1 MGQSFSYLLLYYSFS
16 KETLYLFID
25 SFYVILM
32 NNIIKAISALV
43 IIALI
48 TLIVLTVPGIL
59 YGGTT
64 PLGGCSGA
72 PSVVLSEFKEENNSG
87 IYTTE
92 ILEYEKTDC
101 SNAWK
106 NMYIYLLDAEGVVH
120 GDEDPDDFRDE
131 GWFDGGKFIANYEGE
146 NPNNINMTSNIA
158 NDTNGTKYPLRIINN
173 MSGEPYESYIVASEW
188 REGSYDYGLKLSV
201 GDKII
206 VYGSG
211 SEADG
216 IAREGWS
223 LRIKYEITGETLS
236 EIKIA

>member
-1 MGQSFSYLLLYYSFS
+1 MGQSFSYLLLYYSLS
-16 KETLYLFID
+16 KEILYPFID
-25 SFYVILM
+25 SCCNIFM
-32 NNIIKAISALV
+32 NNIMKAISALV
-43 IIALI
+43 ILALI
-48 TLIVLTVPGIL
+48 VVIMANTLYT
-59 YGGTT
+59 GTT
-64 PLGGCSGA
+64 PLGSCGGA
-72 PSVVLSEFKEENNSG
+72 PSVVFSEFKEENNSG

-106 NMYIYLLDAEGVVH
+106 NMYIYLIDAEGVAH
-120 GDEDPDDFRDE
+120 GDKDLDNGSH
-131 GWFDGGKFIANYEGE
+131 GWFNGGKFIANYEGE
-146 NPNNINMTSNIA
+146 NPYNINITSNMA
-158 NDTNGTKYPLRIINN
+158 NDTNGTKYPVRIINN
-173 MSGEPYESYIVASEW
+173 MSEDPSLNESYNPNW
-188 REGSYDYGLKLSV
+188 REGGSYDYGLKLSI

-223 LRIKYEITGETLS
+223 LRIKYQITGETLS

>member
-25 SFYVILM
+25 SFCVILM

-48 TLIVLTVPGIL
+48 VLIVPGIL
-59 YGGTT
+59 YTGTT
-64 PLGGCSGA
+64 PLAGCSGA

-106 NMYIYLLDAEGVVH
+106 NMYIYLLDAEGVAH
-120 GDEDPDDFRDE
+120 GDEDLDNGSY
-131 GWFDGGKFIANYEGE
+131 GWFNGGKFIANYGGE

-173 MSGEPYESYIVASEW
+173 MSGEPYESYISEW

-223 LRIKYEITGETLS
+223 LTIKYDITGETLS

>member
-1 MGQSFSYLLLYYSFS
+1 MNSTIKWSLAIVGIIGFTILL
-16 KETLYLFID
+16 
-25 SFYVILM
+25 
-32 NNIIKAISALV
+32 SA
-43 IIALI
+43 
-48 TLIVLTVPGIL
+48 IL
-59 YGGTT
+59 YQQSPGQAFGPCDKPT
-64 PLGGCSGA
+64 
-72 PSVVLSEFKEENNSG
+72 VVFSEFKKENNSG

-92 ILEYEKTDC
+92 IIEYERTENC
-101 SNAWK
+101 TNAWK
-106 NMYIYLLDAEGVVH
+106 NMYIYLLDAEGVAH
-120 GDEDPDDFRDE
+120 GDEDPDNFRDE

-223 LRIKYEITGETLS
+223 LRIKYEPTGETLS

>member
-1 MGQSFSYLLLYYSFS
+1 
-16 KETLYLFID
+16 
-25 SFYVILM
+25 M
-32 NNIIKAISALV
+32 NNTI
-43 IIALI
+43 
-48 TLIVLTVPGIL
+48 
-59 YGGTT
+59 
-64 PLGGCSGA
+64 
-72 PSVVLSEFKEENNSG
+72 VLSEFKEENNSG

-106 NMYIYLLDAEGVVH
+106 NKYIYLLDAEGVAH
-120 GDEDPDDFRDE
+120 GDEDLDNGSY
-131 GWFDGGKFIANYEGE
+131 GWFNGGKFIANYGGE

>member
-1 MGQSFSYLLLYYSFS
+1 MKVAGVVGTLL
-16 KETLYLFID
+16 
-25 SFYVILM
+25 
-32 NNIIKAISALV
+32 
-43 IIALI
+43 
-48 TLIVLTVPGIL
+48 LIVLFVYAEVLAWHHPSGNL
-59 YGGTT
+59 T
-64 PLGGCSGA
+64 PCDT
-72 PSVVLSEFKEENNSG
+72 PTIVFSEFKEEDNSG

-92 ILEYEKTDC
+92 ILEYEKSEC
-101 SNAWK
+101 SNAWR
-106 NMYIYLLDAEGVVH
+106 NMYIYLLDAEGVAH
-120 GDEDPDDFRDE
+120 GDEGGE
-131 GWFDGGKFIANYEGE
+131 WFNGGKFIANYEGE

-173 MSGEPYESYIVASEW
+173 MSGEPYESYFLGHNW
-188 REGSYDYGLKLSV
+188 QNSYDYGLKLSV

-223 LRIKYEITGETLS
+223 LRIKYDLTGETLS

>member
-1 MGQSFSYLLLYYSFS
+1 MKAAVGVTIILGFV
-16 KETLYLFID
+16 LFTTW
-25 SFYVILM
+25 FYAWPLESGLTPCD
-32 NNIIKAISALV
+32 KP
-43 IIALI
+43 
-48 TLIVLTVPGIL
+48 TIVF
-59 YGGTT
+59 
-64 PLGGCSGA
+64 
-72 PSVVLSEFKEENNSG
+72 SEFKEEDNSG

-92 ILEYEKTDC
+92 ILEYEKSEC
-101 SNAWK
+101 SNAWR
-106 NMYIYLLDAEGVVH
+106 NMYIYLLDAEGVAH
-120 GDEDPDDFRDE
+120 GDEGGE
-131 GWFDGGKFIANYEGE
+131 WFNGGKFIANYEGE

-173 MSGEPYESYIVASEW
+173 MSGEPYESYFLGHNW
-188 REGSYDYGLKLSV
+188 QNSYDYGLKLSV

-223 LRIKYEITGETLS
+223 LRIKYDLTGETLS

>member
-25 SFYVILM
+25 SFCVILM
-32 NNIIKAISALV
+32 DNIIKAISALV

-48 TLIVLTVPGIL
+48 VLIVPGIL
-59 YGGTT
+59 YTGTT
-64 PLGGCSGA
+64 PLAGCSGA

-87 IYTTE
+87 IYTAE

-106 NMYIYLLDAEGVVH
+106 NMYIYLLDAEGVAH
-120 GDEDPDDFRDE
+120 GDEDLDNGSY
-131 GWFDGGKFIANYEGE
+131 GWFNGGKFIANYGGE

-173 MSGEPYESYIVASEW
+173 MSGGPYESYISAW

-223 LRIKYEITGETLS
+223 LRIKYELTGETLS

>member
-1 MGQSFSYLLLYYSFS
+1 MKVAGVVGTLL
-16 KETLYLFID
+16 
-25 SFYVILM
+25 
-32 NNIIKAISALV
+32 
-43 IIALI
+43 
-48 TLIVLTVPGIL
+48 LIVLFVYASLFAWHHPSGDLTVCD
-59 YGGTT
+59 T
-64 PLGGCSGA
+64 PTI
-72 PSVVLSEFKEENNSG
+72 VFSEFKEEDNSG

-92 ILEYEKTDC
+92 ILEYEKSEC

-106 NMYIYLLDAEGVVH
+106 NMYIYLLDAEGVAH
-120 GDEDPDDFRDE
+120 GDEDPDNWDE
-131 GWFDGGKFIANYEGE
+131 RGFNGGKFIANYEGE
-146 NPNNINMTSNIA
+146 NPSNINMTSNIA

-173 MSGEPYESYIVASEW
+173 MSGVPYESYIFAGPYW

-223 LRIKYEITGETLS
+223 LRIKYQVTGETLS